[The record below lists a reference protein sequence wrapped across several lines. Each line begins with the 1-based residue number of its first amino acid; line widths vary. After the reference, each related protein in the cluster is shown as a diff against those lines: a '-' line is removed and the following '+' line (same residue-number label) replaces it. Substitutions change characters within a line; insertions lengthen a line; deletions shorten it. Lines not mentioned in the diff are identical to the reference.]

1 MIKTVTTAH
10 GTVKAYHKNV
20 LMEYKRIQNDVYGN
34 PLYKVMPVNFSWRK
48 VYHVYRNYKPSYT
61 HNGYY
66 LLQSYNIQS
75 DIQTLAEEIAAIIDF
90 PQFDETLLK
99 KYRDVKTLQDLNKE
113 DCHENF

>member
-20 LMEYKRIQNDVYGN
+20 LMEYKRIQNDIYGN

-48 VYHVYRNYKPSYT
+48 VYHVYRNYKPSYA

-113 DCHENF
+113 DCHEKF

>member
-1 MIKTVTTAH
+1 MIKTVTTAR
-10 GTVKAYHKNV
+10 GTVKVYHKNV

-48 VYHVYRNYKPSYT
+48 IYHAYRNYKPSYT

-75 DIQTLAEEIAAIIDF
+75 DIQTLAEEIAAKIDF
-90 PQFDETLLK
+90 PQFDETFLTDYK
-99 KYRDVKTLQDLNKE
+99 DVKTLQDFSTEKL
-113 DCHENF
+113 